1 MLRYDTSSERPLTS
15 NNNNILLS
23 QLLMVNKLNKLTTI
37 TMKITF
43 SDNRASN
50 ETKVKIAQTEQK
62 NSIIIVKFKKNW
74 QQFG

>member
-1 MLRYDTSSERPLTS
+1 
-15 NNNNILLS
+15 
-23 QLLMVNKLNKLTTI
+23 MVNKLNKLTTI